1 MYILLDLSIS
11 MNDKDMRPTR
21 WVLHYFFFFTLCLFL
36 LADIQD
42 STSWPGVG
50 VCRWDLTLQYLRGFV
65 MEWFDQNPLGQ
76 VRQAVISRSSF
87 WNLADQLA
95 LLIDRYYRTAERV
108 GRDDHRD
115 GRRVIFG

>member
-1 MYILLDLSIS
+1 
-11 MNDKDMRPTR
+11 
-21 WVLHYFFFFTLCLFL
+21 
-36 LADIQD
+36 
-42 STSWPGVG
+42 
-50 VCRWDLTLQYLRGFV
+50 